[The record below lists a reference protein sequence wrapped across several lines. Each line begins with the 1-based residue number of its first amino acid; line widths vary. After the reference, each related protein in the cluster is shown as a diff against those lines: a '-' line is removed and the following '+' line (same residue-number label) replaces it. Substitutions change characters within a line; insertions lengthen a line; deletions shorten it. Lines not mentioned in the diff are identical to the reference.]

1 MPLREI
7 PEPEGPLAE
16 RLTANGKRRLQL
28 NKSEREMYKQSLLI
42 DRLVLMMLSLEEEMT
57 YEEMAEELDIT
68 VAQLKNL
75 TRTEEFQDRWNQHFM
90 QLGQDPRVELTQSRI
105 TELLPAAFLQMKD
118 GLVNE
123 DTPWTVK
130 WKIIEKI
137 FELSGIA
144 RPQQI
149 HNDRK
154 EIQEF
159 LSQKSES
166 DDSIQI
172 TIPGKYIEAVNKY
185 RQADV
190 VEGKYTNQDQDP
202 E

>member
-1 MPLREI
+1 
-7 PEPEGPLAE
+7 LAE